1 MKIKKALLS
10 LIIIMS
16 AVFSLTACGN
26 TNPPSGLPENWFSEN
41 ELLTYGLEN
50 LPIPTATNFNNTIPA
65 NSNYLL
71 YLTAQNSNLS
81 DFEKYVQSI
90 VTYLNQHYPNTF
102 GYHDG
107 SSSEA
112 PNKPYNCN
120 RIKKSNILY
129 SYNTAGNTESVYEI
143 FYTPAELSDDVQF
156 VKKEDQLLPVK
167 VKLWKGDSTFHIT
180 LKYFAKATNDNLAN
194 SIVISL
200 DMPDENIVRYYSIF
214 DGSIVN

>member
-112 PNKPYNCN
+112 PNKPYTCN

-180 LKYFAKATNDNLAN
+180 LKYFAKATNENLAN